1 MATTL
6 AQSNLAQKQSSKE
19 KEVDSLNQIVL
30 PDSVSNVFEEE
41 PVKEQTVYNI
51 LFKLV
56 KKKKGRT
63 YLDNCCDNVP
73 NPNNK
78 NIPERIWLL
87 NGATSIWES
96 ELEHIFKDKERYNR
110 SRRGR
115 DIIFLDGVLRV
126 QSTDK
131 LMIDFLRAS
140 RHNVGKRRAGA
151 GKFDF
156 YEYDPQQEQ
165 RDRMARQLVKIE
177 LVVKAKEMP
186 IEEAKKLA
194 AFLGVGFVDEL
205 GQPKSDEGIRT
216 ELMVRADS
224 DPATFQKHINSKEVQ
239 VSWMVRRALIENKID
254 VGGADGRIVWANGKG
269 IISRMPS
276 TRKPLEYL
284 TELAMTNSEE
294 GRTFKQQLETLIT

>member
-6 AQSNLAQKQSSKE
+6 KDVNAAQEAAKQKNQI
-19 KEVDSLNQIVL
+19 DSFEQIVL
-30 PDSVSNVFEEE
+30 PDQGGYDETPEKREVSYNV
-41 PVKEQTVYNI
+41 

-56 KKKKGRT
+56 KKRKGRT
-63 YLDNCCDNVP
+63 WLDNCCDHVV
-73 NPNNK
+73 NPK
-78 NIPERIWLL
+78 TGIPERIWLL
-87 NGATSIWES
+87 NGAVSIWES
-96 ELEHIFKDKERYNR
+96 ELEHMFKDKERYNR

-115 DIIFLDGVLRV
+115 DIVFLDGVLRV
-126 QSTDK
+126 PSSDK
-131 LMIDFLRAS
+131 LMLEFLRAS

-151 GKFDF
+151 GKYDF

-165 RDRMARQLVKIE
+165 RDRMAKQLVKIE

-194 AFLGVGFVDEL
+194 AFLGISFVDEL

-216 ELMVRADS
+216 ELMVKADS
-224 DPATFQKHINSKEVQ
+224 DPATFQKHVNSKEVQ

-254 VGGADGRIVWANGKG
+254 TGGGDGRVFWASGKG
-269 IISRMPS
+269 VICRMPS

-294 GRTFKQQLETLIT
+294 GRNFKQQLETLVT